1 MRQKNN
7 KTALLWDLALAKK
20 VWRGILVLSV
30 FGIGYSVLGA
40 SFALASKNVID
51 TAVAMA
57 SGETAGNLIEASL
70 VLVGLILLQL
80 GMQIVVSELT
90 VRVNGKLNI
99 ECKRRLFSALIH
111 KEAACV
117 FRYHSG
123 ELLNRLTGD
132 ISVVT
137 NAISSLIPDLIHYVT
152 RAAVSFGVLF
162 VLDKWFSL
170 ICLAALPIV
179 LIAAR
184 LYRKKMKN
192 LHKRVQESDGKT
204 RSFMQESLANLLVIK
219 SFGSETRVTERATAL
234 QTENFHLSL
243 KRAHI
248 SILSN
253 IVFFIAMTAGYYFAL
268 AWGAFRLSRGL
279 MSFGSLTAILQLV
292 EQLQSPFRSLSSLL
306 PQYYA
311 MTASTER
318 LLELENLPEENLQQ
332 NDFDRSE
339 AYRNAEWFCAE
350 HVTFSYE
357 GKKVLDDVSFRLRKG
372 DFAAVT
378 GLSGAG
384 KSTLLKLFLG
394 IMEPEQGEIFLL
406 GKSGEKLL
414 LGAETRALFAYVP
427 QGNLILSGTIREN
440 IAFAKESASEEEI
453 ISAAKHAEIWEEIQK
468 LPQGLDT
475 VLGEGGTGLS
485 EGQVQRLA
493 IARALLYDAPVLLL
507 DECTSALDEKTEKAV
522 LENLI
527 AMQSKTCL
535 TVSHKAAAKE
545 CCNVN
550 FYVENGKIYQ
560 LEKYDKTTV

>member
-1 MRQKNN
+1 MKLE
-7 KTALLWDLALAKK
+7 KDSALLWDLRLAKK
-20 VWRGILVLSV
+20 VWRGIFALSI
-30 FGIGYSVLGA
+30 FGIAYSILGA
-40 SFALASKNVID
+40 SFALVSKNVID
-51 TAVAMA
+51 SAVALA
-57 SGETAGNLIEASL
+57 SGEPGANLATMCIIL
-70 VLVGLILLQL
+70 VALVLLQL
-80 GMQIVVSELT
+80 GIQIIVSELT

-99 ECKRRLFSALIH
+99 ECKRRLFSSLIH
-111 KEAACV
+111 KEASSV
-117 FRYHSG
+117 LKYHSG
-123 ELLNRLTGD
+123 ELLNRLTSD
-132 ISVVT
+132 ISVIT
-137 NAISSLIPDLIHYVT
+137 NAVSSLIPDLVHYVT

-162 VLDKWFSL
+162 FLDKWFAL
-170 ICLAALPIV
+170 LCLVALPIV
-179 LIAAR
+179 MLATKI
-184 LYRKKMKN
+184 YRKKMKN
-192 LHKRVQESDGKT
+192 LHKQVQESDGKT

-219 SFGSETRVTERATAL
+219 SFGSEQRVTERATAL
-234 QTENFHLSL
+234 QTNNYQLNL

-268 AWGAFRLSRGL
+268 GWGAFRLSRGL

-318 LLELENLPEENLQQ
+318 LMELENLPEEDLAKNT
-332 NDFDRSE
+332 FDR
-339 AYRNAEWFCAE
+339 NAVYLNACAFCAD
-350 HVTFSYE
+350 HVTFSYD
-357 GKKVLDDVSFRLRKG
+357 GKKVLDDVSLRLEKS
-372 DFAAVT
+372 DFAAIT

-394 IMEPEQGEIFLL
+394 IMEPDAGEIYLL
-406 GKSGEKLL
+406 LANGEKIP
-414 LGAETRALFAYVP
+414 LGAETRSLFAYVP

-440 IAFAKESASEEEI
+440 IAFAKENATEEEI
-453 ISAAKHAEIWEEIQK
+453 IAAAKNAEIWEEINL

-475 VLGEGGTGLS
+475 MLGEGGTGLS

-527 AMQSKTCL
+527 ALHSKTCL
-535 TVSHKAAAKE
+535 TVSHKAAAKA

-550 FYVENGKIYQ
+550 FYVENGAVYR
-560 LEKYDKTTV
+560 LEKKNDCL